1 MSPGEAT
8 TSPREATTSPAGPRI
23 YWLTT
28 EFYPPETGGTGM
40 IAARLAHGLGE
51 RGLGVQIITRQVLP
65 PSARSES
72 IGTIQVRRVDPPG
85 RMKGAGWR
93 AVPAMLSFIVRVAA
107 ILCLETRRYDIVMVS
122 GMKTLPITAVPVS
135 RLLGKRCVIRVE
147 SPFELVEP
155 ISAESLQMMHGVLGR
170 CMSGLLRRMQQAVLR
185 RATCVIA
192 ISQDIEERL
201 AQSEHPPAR
210 IVRIPNA
217 VDLSKFTPVAEE
229 QKARLRDRLGYP
241 AGRTIVLYVGRLS
254 RAKGVMNLIEGWP
267 ELMGKFPSAHLV
279 MVGSGKGS
287 WDDCEADILEYLRV
301 HRLESH
307 ITMAGHSDAVNEHLQ
322 AADLFVSPSD
332 YEGFSLTLV
341 EALGC
346 GIPVVSTAVGAAP
359 EFIRTGENG
368 FLCEP
373 RDRRSLSAAL
383 ELALEQQEDWP
394 GIRRRARETA
404 ESFDVPRV
412 VDQYVTLLRD
422 LAPPT

>member
-1 MSPGEAT
+1 MSRG
-8 TSPREATTSPAGPRI
+8 SPRI

-28 EFYPPETGGTGM
+28 EFFPPETGGTGM

-107 ILCLETRRYDIVMVS
+107 ILCVETRRYDIVMVS

-155 ISAESLQMMHGVLGR
+155 ISAESLQMMHGMLGR
-170 CMSGLLRRMQQAVLR
+170 CVSGLLRRMQQAVLQ

-201 AQSEHPPAR
+201 GQFKHPPAR

-229 QKARLRDRLGYP
+229 EKARLRDRLGYP

-267 ELMGKFPSAHLV
+267 ELMRKFPSAHLV

-346 GIPVVSTAVGAAP
+346 AIPVVSTAVGAAP

-383 ELALEQQEDWP
+383 ELALEQQERWP

>member
-1 MSPGEAT
+1 MSPGEAMK
-8 TSPREATTSPAGPRI
+8 SPAGPRI

-155 ISAESLQMMHGVLGR
+155 ISAESLQMMHGMLGR

-229 QKARLRDRLGYP
+229 EKARLRDRLGYP

-267 ELMGKFPSAHLV
+267 ELMRKFPSAHLL

-346 GIPVVSTAVGAAP
+346 AMPVVSTAVGAAP

-373 RDRRSLSAAL
+373 RDQRSLSAAL
-383 ELALEQQEDWP
+383 ELALQQQERWP

-422 LAPPT
+422 LAPPS

>member
-1 MSPGEAT
+1 MSPGEAM
-8 TSPREATTSPAGPRI
+8 TSPAGPRI

-72 IGTIQVRRVDPPG
+72 IGTLQVRRVDPPG

-155 ISAESLQMMHGVLGR
+155 ISAESLQMMHGMLGR

-229 QKARLRDRLGYP
+229 EKARLRDRLGYP

-267 ELMGKFPSAHLV
+267 ELIRKFPSAHLV

-346 GIPVVSTAVGAAP
+346 AIPVVSTAVGAAP

-383 ELALEQQEDWP
+383 ELALEQQERWP